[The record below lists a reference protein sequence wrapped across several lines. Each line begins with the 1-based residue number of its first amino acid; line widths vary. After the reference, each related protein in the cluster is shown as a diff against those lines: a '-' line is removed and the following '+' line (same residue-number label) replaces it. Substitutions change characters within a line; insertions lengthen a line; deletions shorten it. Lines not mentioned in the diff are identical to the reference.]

1 MSSLTSKEKLQAK
14 ALLRGASGGKTS
26 GAKALARLR
35 LRSQARLKLG
45 GKTDVDRRLM
55 CLTEQECKNLVSWMR
70 YTGLPLT
77 AQQMIEKA
85 YPSHELIIQMEDGRV
100 FTLNTDSFGLD
111 TITGRYIDL
120 QAYLEAFGMLKDW
133 EEDKE
138 FFENQRAEI
147 RIPGAKNIF
156 YMEC

>member
-1 MSSLTSKEKLQAK
+1 MSSLTSREKLQAK
-14 ALLRGASGGKTS
+14 ALLLGK
-26 GAKALARLR
+26 AK
-35 LRSQARLKLG
+35 
-45 GKTDVDRRLM
+45 GKEITPWEKTDRRLM
-55 CLTEQECKNLVSWMR
+55 CLTEQECKNLVSWAG
-70 YTGLPLT
+70 YTGKPLT
-77 AQQMIEKA
+77 NKQIIEQA
-85 YPSHELIIQMEDGRV
+85 YPSCELIIQMNDGRV
-100 FTLNTDSFGLD
+100 FTLNTDSYDLD

-138 FFENQRAEI
+138 FFEGQRAEI